1 MAPSVFIISRSS
13 KKLKHMVLREIHYQL
28 FNTCLIISCA
38 SWKECCCYKFYGCR
52 LKPMHQSLP
61 GERNYCLI
69 CQIRIAYLMDKIYKT
84 GKIADVFN
92 TYLKFKVNY
101 KFI

>member
-1 MAPSVFIISRSS
+1 
-13 KKLKHMVLREIHYQL
+13 
-28 FNTCLIISCA
+28 
-38 SWKECCCYKFYGCR
+38 
-52 LKPMHQSLP
+52 MHQSLP